1 MVSWISLEKRNENGL
16 KISLEACRMSKLSSF
31 REIFSGQN
39 TRNENKIV
47 ILQKIGNYAFD
58 GVKR

>member
-1 MVSWISLEKRNENGL
+1 MVSWISLEKRNEDGL
-16 KISLEACRMSKLSSF
+16 KMSLEACRMSKLPSF
-31 REIFSGQN
+31 REIFSDQN
-39 TRNENKIV
+39 TRNEKKIV